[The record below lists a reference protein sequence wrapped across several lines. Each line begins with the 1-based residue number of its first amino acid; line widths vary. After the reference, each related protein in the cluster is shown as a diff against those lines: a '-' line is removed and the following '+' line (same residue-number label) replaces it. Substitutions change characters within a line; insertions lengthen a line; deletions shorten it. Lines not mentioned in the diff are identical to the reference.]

1 MLPDPATPGSLPSI
15 PQKIPEEKIVDV
27 AEVDRRCCLEES
39 GHWHENVDLTH
50 PVPVSGNLVQKNL
63 EVLRF
68 EPRVAGFEVSILV
81 NKVDPV
87 QVGP

>member
-1 MLPDPATPGSLPSI
+1 MKVGTGMKMLIEPIQYQLVAT
-15 PQKIPEEKIVDV
+15 KFKK
-27 AEVDRRCCLEES
+27 
-39 GHWHENVDLTH
+39 T
-50 PVPVSGNLVQKNL
+50 L

-68 EPRVAGFEVSILV
+68 EPRVAGFEVSMLV